1 MKTGQA
7 AAGAHEQT
15 KLRSFSVRSRVLVG
29 TTVAILLVG
38 GVGGWSATA
47 ELSGAV
53 IAQGVVAVDENVKA
67 VQHRDGGIVSEIF
80 VREGSRV
87 AADDVLLRLDDAQTR
102 AERAIVKTQLAELAI
117 RRARLLAERDL
128 MEQIAFPENAELDA
142 PNVVSIIAGE
152 TRLFEGNRSSRESR
166 KQQLELSIRQIGEEI
181 LGVQAQRDSKD
192 REIQLIG
199 AELATTRHLA
209 DKGLIE
215 RARLYTV
222 ERDTARLTGE
232 QGEIAASIARAQTRI
247 GEIRLQILSID
258 EEARTRAQEELSVIE
273 TRLSELTERET
284 AIEDRL
290 SRTDIRAPIA
300 GTVNELNIHTIGGVV
315 SPAEVLVTIVPL
327 DATLRVEVK
336 FAPATID
343 QIDVGDP
350 ARLRF
355 TSFNHRTTPEIEG
368 KIAYVSP
375 ATSQDGDGAGPY
387 YLGEVELL
395 EGELAKLPSRGLLPG
410 MPVEVYVQTEPRTAL
425 SYLAKPITDQFNRAL
440 RER

>member
-1 MKTGQA
+1 MKTVQA
-7 AAGAHEQT
+7 TIGANEGPKQ
-15 KLRSFSVRSRVLVG
+15 RSFSVRSRVLVG
-29 TTVAILLVG
+29 TTVAIFLVG
-38 GVGGWSATA
+38 GVGGWAATA

-80 VREGSRV
+80 VREGSEV
-87 AADDVLLRLDDAQTR
+87 AAGDVLLRLDDAQTR
-102 AERAIVKTQLAELAI
+102 AERAIVKSQLAELAI

-128 MEQIAFPENAELDA
+128 MEQIDFPEYAELNA
-142 PNVVSIIAGE
+142 PHVASIVAGE

-166 KQQLELSIRQIGEEI
+166 KQQLELSIQQIGDEI
-181 LGVQAQRDSKD
+181 LGVEAQRDSKD

-199 AELATTRHLA
+199 AELATTKHLA
-209 DKGLIE
+209 EKGLIE

-222 ERDTARLTGE
+222 ERDTARLSGE
-232 QGEIAASIARAQTRI
+232 QGEIAANIARAHTRI

-258 EEARTRAQEELSVIE
+258 EEARTKAQEELSVIE

-343 QIDVGDP
+343 QVDVGDA

-368 KIAYVSP
+368 MIAYVSP
-375 ATSQDGDGAGPY
+375 ATSQDGDATGPY

-395 EGELAKLPSRGLLPG
+395 PGELKKLPSRGLLPG